1 LGDEGEQVTT
11 DARAIDRPEV
21 RLGPVPAR
29 SLGMLGWLAATA
41 AALATRGE
49 RPRVLTTLARHR
61 RLFRWWLPFAGSL
74 LLRSELPRADVELVV
89 LRTACNCRS
98 WYEWAQHVAL
108 AERVGL
114 PGPVVAAVPRWA
126 EQDVFTPRQRLLLAA
141 TDELH
146 GRRAITD
153 ATWAPL
159 AAELREPELIELC
172 MLVGHYEMLA
182 MTLNSLGVEAEPSAL
197 ASLDAG
203 AAGTAGR
210 LAGALTRARR

>member
-1 LGDEGEQVTT
+1 MLARVVATVA
-11 DARAIDRPEV
+11 ARAT
-21 RLGPVPAR
+21 G
-29 SLGMLGWLAATA
+29 
-41 AALATRGE
+41 GE

-61 RLFRWWLPFAGSL
+61 RLFRWWLPFAGGL

-108 AERVGL
+108 AERAGL
-114 PGPVVAAVPRWA
+114 PGPVVAAVPSWA
-126 EQDVFTPRQRLLLAA
+126 DHDLFTPRQRLLLLA

-146 GRRAITD
+146 ARRTITD

-182 MTLNSLGVEAEPSAL
+182 MTLNSLGVEAEPAVL
-197 ASLDAG
+197 AGLDTG
-203 AAGTAGR
+203 PAGTAGR
-210 LAGALTRARR
+210 LAAALTRACR